1 MKHNVDAKGEAIV
14 CPFFRWTDNNH
25 IACEGVATSSS
36 VSINFNGRSK
46 VEAYKERF
54 CRDINGYRR
63 CHLCKMLLEK
73 YADDG
78 K

>member
-1 MKHNVDAKGEAIV
+1 MKRNADPKEKAIV
-14 CPFFRWTDNNH
+14 CPFFKWTDNNH
-25 IACEGVATSSS
+25 IACEGVETSSS
-36 VSINFNGRSK
+36 VSLNFNGRGK

-54 CRDINGYRR
+54 CRDIDGYRR
-63 CHLCKMLLEK
+63 CRFCKMLLEK